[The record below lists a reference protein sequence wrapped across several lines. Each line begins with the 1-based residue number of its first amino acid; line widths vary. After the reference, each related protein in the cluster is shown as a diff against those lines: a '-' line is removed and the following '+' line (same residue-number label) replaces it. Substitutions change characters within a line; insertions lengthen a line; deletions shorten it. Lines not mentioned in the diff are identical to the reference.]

1 MALPQR
7 EEFDLEGAAEYIDC
21 SVEELS
27 LHIHKGAIR
36 LGIATEG
43 LDHDF
48 AVLLEDL
55 PLRVQRE
62 VTGVLADGKFVDIMQ
77 PITMDQVPASAFN
90 PSYIYLSREN
100 NQLLAG
106 SSHGKIIQEFQG
118 LDGQPLTIWH
128 NGELDSAF
136 IKRLFLVLGDD
147 GWITHTTITKEELDR
162 FSGNSVAKDK
172 QSQPAFAV
180 PSEKPNE
187 QSWFIV
193 KYANQFYEEFGKIP
207 KPKEFGKYLEVHA
220 KKDGFR
226 IRSDEEIRKPGS
238 NLSEKDKYDFN
249 GYGMSERSLGRA
261 LRRYCTKNENAN

>member
-1 MALPQR
+1 MALSQR
-7 EEFDLEGAAEYIDC
+7 EEFDLEGAADYLGC

-100 NQLLAG
+100 KQLLSG

-162 FSGNSVAKDK
+162 FSGNPVAKDK

>member
-1 MALPQR
+1 MALSQR
-7 EEFDLEGAAEYIDC
+7 EEFDLEGAADYLGC

-100 NQLLAG
+100 KQLLSG

-128 NGELDSAF
+128 IGELDSAF

-162 FSGNSVAKDK
+162 FSGNPVAKDK

-261 LRRYCTKNENAN
+261 LRLYCTKNENAN

>member
-1 MALPQR
+1 MALSQR
-7 EEFDLEGAAEYIDC
+7 EEFDLEGAADYLGC

-77 PITMDQVPASAFN
+77 PITRDQVPASAFN

-100 NQLLAG
+100 KQLLSG

-162 FSGNSVAKDK
+162 FSGNPVAKDK

-187 QSWFIV
+187 QSLIIV
-193 KYANQFYEEFGKIP
+193 KYANQFYEQFGKIP
-207 KPKEFGKYLEVHA
+207 KPKAFGKYLEEHA

-238 NLSEKDKYDFN
+238 DPSEQHKYDFN

-261 LRRYCTKNENAN
+261 LLRYYIEDENAN